1 MVLLTMLVSP
11 HLVSYD
17 LVLLTVALL
26 LFADW
31 TVGHPE
37 HDVSAPASLLLL
49 LLYFAPFS
57 GMIIARLTGVQ
68 VSVIVMAVLA
78 WRIAVTCRTTPSAER
93 SQADDRGAEAG
104 RAVVPEFQ
112 HARMAVEY

>member
-1 MVLLTMLVSP
+1 MALLTVLASP
-11 HLVSYD
+11 HLISYD

-31 TVGHPE
+31 AVRHPE
-37 HDVSAPASLLLL
+37 HEVSAPASLMLL

-68 VSVIVMAVLA
+68 VSVIVMTILA
-78 WRIAVTCRTTPSAER
+78 WRVSVVCLTSRSIER
-93 SQADDRGAEAG
+93 QANDGGAEAG
-104 RAVVPEFQ
+104 RGVVPELQ